1 MDWSLA
7 EQAEA
12 VTDVAAGLEV
22 FRNEIPDAEAEISGS
37 ITILLDIAGA
47 LRALHRELDLDLARY
62 RRLLGTIERDLDL
75 VMRSLDLTLSAVKGM
90 FGRSAQRRYRTAYA
104 GIPLY
109 PELWDDLCREFEI
122 DEGLSLRPRLERY
135 HSFIRGIIYA
145 LRGIVPE
152 EDMNYLRNRINWLL
166 GRQESQELEIPFN
179 QLSIAPP
186 EPRTPTSPLIYQTYR
201 HVNPPTPLH
210 PPLPG
215 GWSSSYF
222 PAQAPYVPP
231 QVPRP
236 PGIPPSLSIS
246 TDSAETYSS
255 MPTISTQSSNNN
267 NDNHRPRH
275 WARKIFDG
283 RHGATRFRNTAG
295 QANKCLGRHEPAAY
309 EELRTG
315 GFVKVFD
322 DSFDGGETNVA
333 IYWRPSDHRARVL
346 YVTRERARVVHCCMP
361 LTALCARRAECC
373 LQLCRI
379 SREDGELEL
388 WANLRFPTF
397 ERMVLFYLTFVAMKR
412 QDWTPPHQGLN
423 DWFPGEKEEFG
434 GVTEDDGYQHAFR
447 IWRDRDS
454 GCVRLEATAHRG
466 PMKTTPI
473 WTAFVTQ
480 YIGSRTWMTRLG
492 SKVIEFMDL
501 HPYVFTNGYKPPRGL
516 GGRFELRFLT
526 RHDCDCF
533 METFQAIRIR

>member
-22 FRNEIPDAEAEISGS
+22 FRNEVPDAEAEISGS
-37 ITILLDIAGA
+37 RNILLGIAGA
-47 LRALHRELDLDLARY
+47 LRALDRELDLDLARH
-62 RRLLGTIERDLDL
+62 RRLPGTIERDLDL

-90 FGRSAQRRYRTAYA
+90 FGRSGQRRYRTAYA

-122 DEGLSLRPRLERY
+122 DEGLSLHLRLEKY

-145 LRGIVPE
+145 LRGVAPE
-152 EDMNYLRNRINWLL
+152 EDMGYLRDRINWLL
-166 GRQESQELEIPFN
+166 GRQESQELDIPLN
-179 QLSIAPP
+179 QLSLDPP
-186 EPRTPTSPLIYQTYR
+186 EPRTPTSPLVYQTYR
-201 HVNPPTPLH
+201 HVNPPTPLR
-210 PPLPG
+210 PPLPRD
-215 GWSSSYF
+215 WNHSYF
-222 PAQAPYVPP
+222 PPQAPYVLP

-236 PGIPPSLSIS
+236 PDIPLSPSIS
-246 TDSAETYSS
+246 NDSAETYSS
-255 MPTISTQSSNNN
+255 MHTVSTESSNN
-267 NDNHRPRH
+267 NHRPRH

-283 RHGATRFRNTAG
+283 RHGHTRFRSTAG
-295 QANKCLGRHEPAAY
+295 QAN
-309 EELRTG
+309 
-315 GFVKVFD
+315 
-322 DSFDGGETNVA
+322 N
-333 IYWRPSDHRARVL
+333 
-346 YVTRERARVVHCCMP
+346 
-361 LTALCARRAECC
+361 
-373 LQLCRI
+373 
-379 SREDGELEL
+379 REDGELEL
-388 WANLRFPTF
+388 WANLRFPVF

-412 QDWTPPHQGLN
+412 QDWTQPHQGLD

-492 SKVIEFMDL
+492 SKAIEFMDL

-526 RHDCDCF
+526 CHDCDCF
-533 METFQAIRIR
+533 METFQAIRVR